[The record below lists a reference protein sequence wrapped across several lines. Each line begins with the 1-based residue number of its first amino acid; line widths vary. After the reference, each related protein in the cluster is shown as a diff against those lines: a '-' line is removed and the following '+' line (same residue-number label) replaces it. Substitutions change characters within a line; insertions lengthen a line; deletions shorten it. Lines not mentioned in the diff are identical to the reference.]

1 MQIGSG
7 GPLSVAAQ
15 EIYVLRSLDN
25 IFGVVIPMIKWQIPP
40 TKTTRKNVLSIALL
54 TPTVEHGIF
63 GMNSTSCTNSF
74 YSHQQYD
81 YGTRQ
86 CGEQKTS
93 EEFVWAE
100 DNSLVDNNNWDYGY
114 PVSG

>member
-1 MQIGSG
+1 
-7 GPLSVAAQ
+7 
-15 EIYVLRSLDN
+15 
-25 IFGVVIPMIKWQIPP
+25 
-40 TKTTRKNVLSIALL
+40 
-54 TPTVEHGIF
+54 
-63 GMNSTSCTNSF
+63 MNTTSCTNSF